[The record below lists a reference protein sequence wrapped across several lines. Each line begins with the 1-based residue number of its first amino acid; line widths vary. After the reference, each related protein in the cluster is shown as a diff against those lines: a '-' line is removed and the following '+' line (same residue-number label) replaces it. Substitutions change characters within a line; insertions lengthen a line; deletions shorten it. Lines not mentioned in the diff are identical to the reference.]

1 MDSLEIRV
9 DYPPFI
15 LPCLHRLPYG
25 SFKEMIEDP
34 ILNCRL
40 RKLGP
45 FFFGSQLAMVPIV
58 LV

>member
-9 DYPPFI
+9 GYPPFI

-25 SFKEMIEDP
+25 RFKKMLEDP
-34 ILNCRL
+34 ILKCRL

-45 FFFGSQLAMVPIV
+45 FFFGSQLAMVTIV